1 MKTTLTSSILTLF
14 LLVCIAYLQESR
26 DTFDIGRYLAVYSI
40 PIVVIIFLNNFFLV
54 LIPNKQQKGLKP
66 VLTSL
71 IPCLFLIGI
80 GSFFSLRNTFLDG
93 SLSSLFLLTGVVTAI
108 NNLYWIYL
116 RRRQE
121 TEKSSAS

>member
-1 MKTTLTSSILTLF
+1 MKTTLTTSMLALF
-14 LLVCIAYLQESR
+14 LLVCMAYLQEPR
-26 DTFDIGRYLAVYSI
+26 DTFAIGRHLAVYSI
-40 PIVVIIFLNNFFLV
+40 PIVVIIFLNNFFLI
-54 LIPNKQQKGLKP
+54 LIPNKEQKGLKP
-66 VLTSL
+66 VLISL

-80 GSFFSLRNTFLDG
+80 GSLFRLRNTFLEG